1 MPVLRPTHT
10 ERPLVVGDF
19 LVNRRSGAL
28 VEIMSVDL
36 SGGVMVLDSVAA
48 LDAEW
53 QALTAAQISSCLWV
67 RAAEYEA
74 AA

>member
-1 MPVLRPTHT
+1 MPMIRPQHT
-10 ERPLVVGDF
+10 ERPLIVGDF

-28 VEIMSVDL
+28 IEIMQIDL
-36 SGGVMVLDSVAA
+36 SGNVMVLDSMAA

-53 QALTAAQISSCLWV
+53 QPLSESQISSCLWV
-67 RAAEYEA
+67 RADQYSA